1 MMVEMGQDDKS
12 PKSLQW
18 FENETKRETNGLQF
32 TKWQCIENSLRGRM
46 SSSIFML

>member
-18 FENETKRETNGLQF
+18 FENETKL
-32 TKWQCIENSLRGRM
+32 KP
-46 SSSIFML
+46 SIMV